1 MLHESIKLN
10 VYPFR
15 GLCAFSGLSFTNHES
30 RFSFCPGLNP
40 GLGESGDPEHDW
52 QPVSDHSVLSL
63 VGHLILVYVGAA
75 VEIQPQLQVVTE
87 GGVLASLAASL
98 PGK

>member
-1 MLHESIKLN
+1 M
-10 VYPFR
+10 
-15 GLCAFSGLSFTNHES
+15 T
-30 RFSFCPGLNP
+30 
-40 GLGESGDPEHDW
+40 LGHDW
-52 QPVSDHSVLSL
+52 QLVSDHSVLSL

-75 VEIQPQLQVVTE
+75 AEIQPQVDAE